1 MSDGVTRD
9 KIHKD
14 SQMSALQNNSL
25 FQQNAFIDGIW
36 IEAQDQHH
44 IEVTNPANEERIG
57 SIPNMGRA
65 EAIQAVESSY
75 QALQS
80 WKALTAQARADLL
93 LAWHKLTLEHADELA
108 QIMTIEQGK
117 PLAEALGEVKY
128 AASFIQWFAEE
139 GKRIYG
145 DVIPTTNAGQRFL
158 VTKEP
163 VGVVAAITPWN
174 FPIAMITR
182 KAAPALAAGC
192 TIVIK
197 PANETPYCAL
207 AIAKLAEKAGIPK
220 GVINV
225 ITGKSAE
232 IGAVFTSHEKVKKLT
247 FTGSTPVGRLLM
259 QQCAPTI
266 KKLALELGGNAPLII
281 FEDADLDKAVQGA
294 MFAKYRNA
302 GQTCVCANRIYVHKN
317 IYKAFSEKFVT
328 AVKALKVGNGLDEGT
343 QIGPLINE
351 TAVLKAQKLIDDAC
365 AKGASIA
372 CGGKKH
378 KLGYS
383 FFEPTVLTNVDQSM
397 EIVGEEIFGPV
408 APLISF
414 ETDEDVIAQA
424 NDTIFGLAAYIYTEN
439 ISRIFKVS
447 EQLEY
452 GMVGMNSTAISNEV
466 VPFGGVKQSGV
477 GREGSKYGLEE
488 FMTIKYL
495 CLGV

>member
-259 QQCAPTI
+259 QECAPTI

-351 TAVLKAQKLIDDAC
+351 KAVLKAQKLIDDAC

>member
-1 MSDGVTRD
+1 
-9 KIHKD
+9 
-14 SQMSALQNNSL
+14 MSALQNNVL
-25 FQQNAFIDGIW
+25 FQQSAFIDGQW
-36 IEAQDQHH
+36 VDADDQDRVL
-44 IEVTNPANEERIG
+44 VTNPATDEEIG
-57 SIPNMGRA
+57 SIPNMGQA
-65 EAIQAVESSY
+65 EALQAVESSY
-75 QALQS
+75 RALQS

-93 LAWHKLTLEHADELA
+93 LAWHKLTLEYADDLA
-108 QIMTIEQGK
+108 RIMTIEQGK

-174 FPIAMITR
+174 FPLAMITR

-207 AIAKLAEKAGIPK
+207 AIAKLAEKAGIPA

-225 ITGKSAE
+225 VTGKSEA
-232 IGAVFTSHEKVKKLT
+232 IGSVFTTHEKVKKLT

-259 QQCAPTI
+259 QQCAPTV
-266 KKLALELGGNAPLII
+266 KKLALELGGNAPLIV

-294 MFAKYRNA
+294 MLAKYRNA

-317 IYKAFSEKFVT
+317 VYAAFTEKFVA
-328 AVKALKVGNGLDEGT
+328 AVKALKIGNGLDAGV

-351 TAVLKAQKLIDDAC
+351 KAVLKAQKLIDEAC
-365 AKGASIA
+365 SKGAKIA
-372 CGGKKH
+372 CGGQRH
-378 KLGYS
+378 ALGHS
-383 FFEPTVLTNVDQSM
+383 FFEPTILTGVDQSM
-397 EIVGEEIFGPV
+397 EIVSEEIFGPV

-414 ETDEDVIAQA
+414 ETDEEVIEQA
-424 NDTIFGLAAYIYTEN
+424 NATIYGLAAYIYTEN

-466 VPFGGVKQSGV
+466 VPFGGVKQSGI

>member
-1 MSDGVTRD
+1 MSV
-9 KIHKD
+9 
-14 SQMSALQNNSL
+14 LQNNSL

-36 IEAQDQHH
+36 IEAQDQHR
-44 IEVTNPANEERIG
+44 IEVTNPANEELIG
-57 SIPNMGRA
+57 SIPNMGQA
-65 EAIQAVESSY
+65 EAIQAVESSH

-80 WKALTAQARADLL
+80 WRALTAQARADLL

-158 VTKEP
+158 VVKEP

-207 AIAKLAEKAGIPK
+207 ALAKLAEQAGIPK

-225 ITGKSAE
+225 VTGKSAE
-232 IGAVFTSHEKVKKLT
+232 IGSVFTSHEKVKKLT

-259 QQCAPTI
+259 EQCAPTI

-294 MFAKYRNA
+294 ILAKYRNA

-317 IYKAFSEKFVT
+317 IYKVFSEKFVV

-351 TAVLKAQKLIDDAC
+351 KAVLKAQKLIDDAC

-378 KLGYS
+378 ELGYS

-397 EIVGEEIFGPV
+397 EIVSEEIFGPV

-414 ETDEDVIAQA
+414 ETEEEVIAQA

>member
-1 MSDGVTRD
+1 MSEL
-9 KIHKD
+9 H
-14 SQMSALQNNSL
+14 NNSL
-25 FQQNAFIDGIW
+25 FQQNAFIDGTW
-36 IEAQDQHH
+36 IEAQDQHR
-44 IEVTNPANEERIG
+44 IEVTNPANEELIG
-57 SIPNMGRA
+57 SIPNMGQV

-75 QALQS
+75 KALQS

-158 VTKEP
+158 VIKEP

-207 AIAKLAEKAGIPK
+207 ALAKLAEQAGIPK
-220 GVINV
+220 GVLNV
-225 ITGKSAE
+225 VTGKSAE
-232 IGAVFTSHEKVKKLT
+232 IGSVFTSHEKVKKLT

-259 QQCAPTI
+259 EQCAPTI

-294 MFAKYRNA
+294 ILAKYRNA

-317 IYKAFSEKFVT
+317 IYKVFSEKFVA

-351 TAVLKAQKLIDDAC
+351 KAVLKAQKLIDDAC

-378 KLGYS
+378 ELGYS

-397 EIVGEEIFGPV
+397 EIVSEEIFGPV

-414 ETDEDVIAQA
+414 ETEEEVIAQA

>member
-1 MSDGVTRD
+1 
-9 KIHKD
+9 
-14 SQMSALQNNSL
+14 MSALQHYDL
-25 FQQNAFIDGIW
+25 FQQSAFIGGQWLD
-36 IEAQDQHH
+36 AQDQDTV
-44 IEVTNPANEERIG
+44 IVTNPATDEQIG
-57 SIPNMGRA
+57 RIPNMGQA
-65 EAIQAVESSY
+65 EATQAVECAY

-93 LAWHKLTLEHADELA
+93 LAWYQLTLAHADELA
-108 QIMTIEQGK
+108 HIMTIEQGK

-139 GKRIYG
+139 AKRVYG
-145 DVIPTTNAGQRFL
+145 DIIPTTNTAQRFL

-163 VGVVAAITPWN
+163 IGVVAAITPWN
-174 FPIAMITR
+174 FPLAMITR

-192 TIVIK
+192 TMVIK

-207 AIAKLAEKAGIPK
+207 AIAKLAEKAGIPA

-225 ITGKSAE
+225 VTGKSEA
-232 IGAVFTSHEKVKKLT
+232 IGSVFTGHEKVKKLT

-266 KKLALELGGNAPLII
+266 KKLALELGGNAPLIV

-294 MFAKYRNA
+294 ILAKYRNA

-317 IYKAFSEKFVT
+317 VYRDFTEKFVT
-328 AVKALKVGNGLDEGT
+328 AVQALKVGNGLDEGT

-351 TAVLKAQKLIDDAC
+351 KALLKAQHLIDDAC
-365 AKGASIA
+365 AKGAVIA
-372 CGGKKH
+372 CGGQRH
-378 KLGYS
+378 SLGHS
-383 FFEPTVLTNVDQSM
+383 FFEPTVLTHVDQSM
-397 EIVGEEIFGPV
+397 DIVSEEIFGPV
-408 APLISF
+408 APLICF
-414 ETDEDVIAQA
+414 ENDEDVIAQA
-424 NDTIFGLAAYIYTEN
+424 NATIYGLAAYIYTEN

-466 VPFGGVKQSGV
+466 VPFGGVKQSGI

-495 CLGV
+495 CLGL

>member
-1 MSDGVTRD
+1 MSV
-9 KIHKD
+9 
-14 SQMSALQNNSL
+14 LQNNSL
-25 FQQNAFIDGIW
+25 FQQNAFIDGNW
-36 IEAQDQHH
+36 IEAQDQHR
-44 IEVTNPANEERIG
+44 IEVTNPANEELIG
-57 SIPNMGRA
+57 SIPNMGQV

-75 QALQS
+75 KALQS

-158 VTKEP
+158 VIKEP

-207 AIAKLAEKAGIPK
+207 ALAKLAEQAGIPK

-225 ITGKSAE
+225 VTGKSAE
-232 IGAVFTSHEKVKKLT
+232 IGSVFTSHEKVKKLT

-259 QQCAPTI
+259 EQCAPTI
-266 KKLALELGGNAPLII
+266 KKLALELGGNAPLLI

-294 MFAKYRNA
+294 ILAKYRNA

-351 TAVLKAQKLIDDAC
+351 KAVLKAQKLIDDAC

-378 KLGYS
+378 ELGYS
-383 FFEPTVLTNVDQSM
+383 FFEPTVLTNVDQTM
-397 EIVGEEIFGPV
+397 EIVSEEIFGPV

-414 ETDEDVIAQA
+414 ETDDEVIAQA

-466 VPFGGVKQSGV
+466 VPFGGVKQSGI

>member
-1 MSDGVTRD
+1 MLGLKTND
-9 KIHKD
+9 
-14 SQMSALQNNSL
+14 L
-25 FQQNAFIDGIW
+25 FQQNAFIDGVW
-36 IEAQDQHH
+36 VEAQDKNR
-44 IEVTNPANEERIG
+44 IDVTNPANEEVIG
-57 SIPNMGRA
+57 SIPNMGKA
-65 EAIQAVESSY
+65 EAVQAVESSY

-93 LAWHKLTLEHADELA
+93 LAWYKLTLEHAEDLA
-108 QIMTIEQGK
+108 RLMTIEQGK

-139 GKRIYG
+139 GKRTYG

-158 VTKEP
+158 VVKEP
-163 VGVVAAITPWN
+163 IGVVAAITPWN
-174 FPIAMITR
+174 FPLAMITR

-232 IGAVFTSHEKVKKLT
+232 IGSVFTSHEKVKKLT

-259 QQCAPTI
+259 EQCAPTI

-294 MFAKYRNA
+294 MLAKYRNA

-317 IYKAFSEKFVT
+317 IYAAFSEKFVA
-328 AVKALKVGNGLDEGT
+328 AVQALKVGNGLDEGT

-351 TAVLKAQKLIDDAC
+351 KAVLKAQKLIDDAC
-365 AKGASIA
+365 AKGASVA

-378 KLGYS
+378 ELGYG
-383 FFEPTVLTNVDQSM
+383 FFEPTVLTNVDRSM

-414 ETDEDVIAQA
+414 ETDEEVIAQA

-452 GMVGMNSTAISNEV
+452 GMVGMNTTAISNEV

>member
-1 MSDGVTRD
+1 MSL
-9 KIHKD
+9 
-14 SQMSALQNNSL
+14 LQDNAL
-25 FQQNAFIDGIW
+25 FQQSAFIHGEW
-36 IEAQDQHH
+36 VEANDQDRVL
-44 IEVTNPANEERIG
+44 VTNPATDEEIG
-57 SIPNMGRA
+57 SIPNMGQA
-65 EAIQAVESSY
+65 EALQAVESSY

-93 LAWHKLTLEHADELA
+93 LAWHKLTLEHANELA

-139 GKRIYG
+139 GKRVYG

-174 FPIAMITR
+174 FPLAMITR

-207 AIAKLAEKAGIPK
+207 AIAKLAEKAGIPA

-225 ITGKSAE
+225 VTGKSEA
-232 IGAVFTSHEKVKKLT
+232 IGSVFTTHEKVKKLT

-266 KKLALELGGNAPLII
+266 KKLALELGGNAPLIV

-294 MFAKYRNA
+294 MLAKYRNA
-302 GQTCVCANRIYVHKN
+302 GQTCVCANRIYVHQN
-317 IYKAFSEKFVT
+317 VYAAFTEKFVA
-328 AVKALKVGNGLDEGT
+328 AVKALKVGNGLDDGV

-351 TAVLKAQKLIDDAC
+351 KAVIKAEKLIDEAC
-365 AKGASIA
+365 SKGAQIA
-372 CGGKKH
+372 CGGQRH
-378 KLGYS
+378 ALGHS
-383 FFEPTVLTNVDQSM
+383 FFEPTILTNVDQSM
-397 EIVGEEIFGPV
+397 EIVSEEIFGPV

-414 ETDEDVIAQA
+414 ETDEEVIEQA
-424 NDTIFGLAAYIYTEN
+424 NATIYGLAAYIYTEN

-466 VPFGGVKQSGV
+466 VPFGGVKQSGI
-477 GREGSKYGLEE
+477 GREGSKYGL
-488 FMTIKYL
+488 
-495 CLGV
+495 

>member
-1 MSDGVTRD
+1 
-9 KIHKD
+9 
-14 SQMSALQNNSL
+14 MSALQENAL
-25 FQQNAFIDGIW
+25 FQQSAFIAGQWVNADD
-36 IEAQDQHH
+36 QDRV
-44 IEVTNPANEERIG
+44 IVTNPATDEEIG
-57 SIPNMGRA
+57 SIPNMGQA
-65 EAIQAVESSY
+65 EAQKAVECAY
-75 QALQS
+75 DALQF

-93 LAWHKLTLEHADELA
+93 LEWHKLTLEHANELA

-139 GKRIYG
+139 GKRVYG
-145 DVIPTTNAGQRFL
+145 DIIPTTNAGQRFL

-174 FPIAMITR
+174 FPLAMITR

-207 AIAKLAEKAGIPK
+207 AIAKLAEKAGIPA

-225 ITGKSAE
+225 VTGKSEA
-232 IGAVFTSHEKVKKLT
+232 IGSIFTTHEKVKKLT

-266 KKLALELGGNAPLII
+266 KKLALELGGNAPLIV

-294 MFAKYRNA
+294 MLAKYRNA

-317 IYKAFSEKFVT
+317 IYAAFTEKFVA
-328 AVKALKVGNGLDEGT
+328 AVKALKIGNGLDEGV

-351 TAVLKAQKLIDDAC
+351 KAVLKAEKLIDEAC
-365 AKGASIA
+365 SKGAKIA
-372 CGGKKH
+372 CGGQRH
-378 KLGYS
+378 TLGHS
-383 FFEPTVLTNVDQSM
+383 FFEPTILTHVDQSM
-397 EIVGEEIFGPV
+397 EIVSEEIFGPV

-414 ETDEDVIAQA
+414 ETDEEVIEQA
-424 NDTIFGLAAYIYTEN
+424 NATIYGLAAYIYTEN

-452 GMVGMNSTAISNEV
+452 GMVGMNSTVISNEV
-466 VPFGGVKQSGV
+466 VPFGGVKQSGL

-495 CLGV
+495 CLAV